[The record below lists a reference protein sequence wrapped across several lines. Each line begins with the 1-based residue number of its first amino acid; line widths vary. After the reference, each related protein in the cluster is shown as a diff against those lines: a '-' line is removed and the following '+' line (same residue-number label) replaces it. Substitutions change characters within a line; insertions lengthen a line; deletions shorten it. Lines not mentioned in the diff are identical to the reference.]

1 MSKEYHKKE
10 LKYIWVVW
18 LSIVT
23 LLVKIIF
30 GITTNSIFTYL
41 FIS

>member
-10 LKYIWVVW
+10 LKNIWVVW
-18 LSIVT
+18 LFIVT
-23 LLVKIIF
+23 VLVKIIF